1 MTFLKVK
8 IIIIQ
13 TLLIILINAF
23 IQLIKFIN
31 IHHLN
36 FKNPLKQ
43 VIKTHFR
50 EKIMMKLIMQKLLKK
65 KVNFIKQLQNLEIQL
80 IFQKEM
86 IPFSLPRVREKMP
99 F

>member
-43 VIKTHFR
+43 VIKKYFR

-80 IFQKEM
+80 IFQKKM